1 MSKPNHKPVSLAL
14 CTALVGGLALSGS
27 AFAMQP
33 MAQGYLV
40 SATAG
45 AGEEKAATDADKKA
59 EGSCGADKKAAE
71 GKCGEG
77 KCGMD
82 KVDTDKDGKAS
93 RAEFDAAHP
102 DEPAKFD
109 TIDTNKDGF
118 IDAAEAKAQ
127 HEGKCGEGKCGAD
140 KAKGEGSCGADKKSD
155 AKAEHAEGKC
165 GEGKCGGSI

>member
-1 MSKPNHKPVSLAL
+1 MSKSNQKPVSLAL

-40 SATAG
+40 SASASVG
-45 AGEEKAATDADKKA
+45 EKAA
-59 EGSCGADKKAAE
+59 
-71 GKCGEG
+71 EG

-102 DEPAKFD
+102 GKPAKFD

-118 IDAAEAKAQ
+118 IDAAESKA
-127 HEGKCGEGKCGAD
+127 HHEGKCGEGKCGEGKCGAD
-140 KAKGEGSCGADKKSD
+140 KKAD
-155 AKAEHAEGKC
+155 AKADHAEGKC

>member
-1 MSKPNHKPVSLAL
+1 MSKSNQKPVSLAL
-14 CTALVGGLALSGS
+14 CTALVGGLALSAS

-33 MAQGYLV
+33 MAQGYLL
-40 SATAG
+40 SATAD
-45 AGEEKAATDADKKA
+45 AGE
-59 EGSCGADKKAAE
+59 KAAE

-77 KCGMD
+77 KCGID

-93 RAEFDAAHP
+93 RAEFDAANP
-102 DEPAKFD
+102 DKPAKFD

-118 IDAAEAKAQ
+118 IDAAESKAH

-140 KAKGEGSCGADKKSD
+140 KKAGDDKAK
-155 AKAEHAEGKC
+155 AEGKC